1 VPQAVAYLL
10 GGIINIKFWRLKWS
24 TLQR

>member
-1 VPQAVAYLL
+1 VPQAEAYLL

-24 TLQR
+24 TL